1 MQNRDW
7 RRPFRYLWRLPL
19 LLLHVTLGLA
29 ITVMLPGPIGRAL
42 RWRGEP
48 VDQWVLRTW
57 SRLVIRWLASRG
69 GTIYH
74 HRGDNESLHGV
85 MHQMLERLQRGE
97 AVGVFPE
104 GRTCD

>member
-29 ITVMLPGPIGRAL
+29 ITVLLLGPIGRAL

-48 VDQWVLRTW
+48 VGAAPAWW
-57 SRLVIRWLASRG
+57 SSRCSPTSG
-69 GTIYH
+69 
-74 HRGDNESLHGV
+74 S
-85 MHQMLERLQRGE
+85 
-97 AVGVFPE
+97 
-104 GRTCD
+104 